1 MADEEWDENPFEN
14 RPADK
19 SKVVKREATKPA
31 RAVPPPPIE
40 DDDNPFERGT
50 TPARSNDIDDGGGRF
65 ENRPSGT
72 SSGGSYDEDYVELD
86 EFDKS
91 KLATVSGM
99 GFVGLGAFFVLFVIM
114 PGNMLLI
121 GLAVPALI
129 ISALVAFFYLLDDL
143 RIRPT
148 SLTERSSRFM
158 SGILVMILFILLFVP
173 LIMNWPNTEDIDL
186 TIPLTLLPV
195 IVLTNASV
203 ALFLYSMLWEE

>member
-1 MADEEWDENPFEN
+1 MADEEWEENPFEN

-31 RAVPPPPIE
+31 RAIPPPPIE
-40 DDDNPFERGT
+40 DDDNPFERGS
-50 TPARSNDIDDGGGRF
+50 TPAKSHDIDDGGSPF
-65 ENRPSGT
+65 ENRPSRT
-72 SSGGSYDEDYVELD
+72 STRRSHDDECVELD

-99 GFVGLGAFFVLFVIM
+99 GFVGLAAFFVLFVIM

-121 GLAVPALI
+121 GLAIPALI

-143 RIRPT
+143 RIRPS

-158 SGILVMILFILLFVP
+158 SGILIMILFILLFIP

>member
-1 MADEEWDENPFEN
+1 MADEEWEENPFEN

-19 SKVVKREATKPA
+19 SKVVKRETAKPA
-31 RAVPPPPIE
+31 RAVPPPPIA

-50 TPARSNDIDDGGGRF
+50 TPARSHDIGDGGSPF

-72 SSGGSYDEDYVELD
+72 SSGGSSDEDYVDLD

-99 GFVGLGAFFVLFVIM
+99 GFVGLAAFFVLFVIM

-121 GLAVPALI
+121 GLAIPALI

-143 RIRPT
+143 RIRPG

-158 SGILVMILFILLFVP
+158 SGILIMVLLFVP

>member
-1 MADEEWDENPFEN
+1 MADEEWEENPFEN
-14 RPADK
+14 K
-19 SKVVKREATKPA
+19 T
-31 RAVPPPPIE
+31 
-40 DDDNPFERGT
+40 
-50 TPARSNDIDDGGGRF
+50 
-65 ENRPSGT
+65 SGT
-72 SSGGSYDEDYVELD
+72 SHGGGYEEDYVELD

-99 GFVGLGAFFVLFVIM
+99 GFVGLGAFFFLFVIM

-158 SGILVMILFILLFVP
+158 SGILIMILFILLFVP

-186 TIPLTLLPV
+186 TIPFTLLPV